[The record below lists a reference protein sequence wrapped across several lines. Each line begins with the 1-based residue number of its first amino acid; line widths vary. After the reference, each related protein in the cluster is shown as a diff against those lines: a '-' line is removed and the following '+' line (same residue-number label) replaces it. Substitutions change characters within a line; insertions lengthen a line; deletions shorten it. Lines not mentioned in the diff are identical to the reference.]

1 MNKHEQKKT
10 NELIFKNW
18 SQKCPRNIHDLE
30 TYILANRNLIK
41 KENQESQYISKKKT
55 VGEKQTKI
63 DKAL

>member
-1 MNKHEQKKT
+1 MNKHEQEKT
-10 NELIFKNW
+10 NKLIFKNW

-30 TYILANRNLIK
+30 TYMLANRNLIR

-55 VGEKQTKI
+55 VGEKQTNI